1 MPAKKKTELL
11 TFEEALEKIEKIS
24 EKLERAELT
33 LDESVELYSE
43 GMKLVAFCKEKLENA
58 ERKIAVVSDKNTNAT
73 HNYQST
79 EE

>member
-1 MPAKKKTELL
+1 MPAKKKAELL

-24 EKLERAELT
+24 DELERADLT

-43 GMKLVAFCKEKLENA
+43 GMKLVAFCKKKLENA
-58 ERKIAVVSDKNTNAT
+58 ERKIAIVSDKDTNVIQN
-73 HNYQST
+73 HRLT